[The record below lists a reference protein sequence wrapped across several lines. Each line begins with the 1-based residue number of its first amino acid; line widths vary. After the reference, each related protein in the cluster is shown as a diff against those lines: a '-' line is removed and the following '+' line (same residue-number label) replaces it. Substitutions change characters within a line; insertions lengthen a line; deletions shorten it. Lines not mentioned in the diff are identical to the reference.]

1 MRIKARSISE
11 GRGEGKAITLN
22 EPFGFYGNVDSKTGI
37 IIEKGNPLEGKSIK
51 NRIFIFPNG
60 KGSTVGSYVIYA
72 LKKNGVAPKA
82 IINTE
87 TETIIATGAILAEIP
102 CVDHPEKDIFQLIK
116 DGDAVEV
123 DGDAGEI
130 IV

>member
-72 LKKNGVAPKA
+72 LKKNGAAPKA